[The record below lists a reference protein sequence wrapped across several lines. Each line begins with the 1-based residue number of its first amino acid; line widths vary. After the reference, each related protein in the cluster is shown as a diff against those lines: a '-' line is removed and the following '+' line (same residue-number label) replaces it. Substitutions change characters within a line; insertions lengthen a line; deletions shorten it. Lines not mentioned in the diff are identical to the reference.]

1 MVNEGA
7 AVALGEGYGRESH
20 VDLRWIEAEAAVQ
33 AEIDRDV
40 LDEAAGLAEA
50 ELSQLTLIDL
60 VRDSVG
66 AFIHARV
73 NGNDVGGIYV
83 GGIYVRG
90 ILTDVHTGASH
101 DWLIIDNNLLVNLDA
116 VTAVRG
122 LRRYASAGPIQQS
135 PHVSTH
141 SATVQAWLRDRIG
154 MKIAVHGNTAVAVG
168 VLCEVGGNF
177 VSIHQDHAAELIP
190 LKNLGV
196 LEVV

>member
-1 MVNEGA
+1 MVEEGA
-7 AVALGEGYGRESH
+7 AVVLGVGSGGATH
-20 VDLRWIEAEAAVQ
+20 MDLRWIEAEAAVQ

-50 ELSQLTLIDL
+50 ELSQLTLIEL

-73 NGNDVGGIYV
+73 NGIYES
-83 GGIYVRG
+83 GNYVRG
-90 ILTDVHTGASH
+90 VLTGVHTGASR
-101 DWLIIDNNLLVNLDA
+101 DWLIIGNNQLVNLDA

-122 LRRYASAGPIQQS
+122 LRRYAGAGPIHQS
-135 PHVSTH
+135 PHGSTH

-177 VSIHQDHAAELIP
+177 VSIHQGHTAELIP

-196 LEVV
+196 LVVV